1 MPAIGIARVTARRAW
16 VIVAVA
22 CLALAPADAF
32 AKRPGDKDEGKVDQS
47 GQRNDEEIASVVRF
61 DLSRNGTGSGSGP
74 MTVSSSDWTPPP
86 CWYEPKYTPNQLK
99 ADHQKTKNLP
109 HASGLGEAVRAF
121 EKHYVEGHPYKN
133 YNMAKKGKGMFWDR
147 AALPYE
153 EGGDI
158 FACKKPPFWVD
169 NGEPPNVENAVTP
182 EVLAELAYAKIKI
195 PGTKVTLAPENVTK
209 VNLHTWAWLDKAEF
223 KPVSVTASL
232 NAGGQNI
239 EATTTAEPQS
249 LKIEPGT
256 KDAQSHPASGE
267 CAINKDGSIGSP
279 YVRGNAK
286 KTPPCG
292 VTYLRSSGDGTYELK
307 ATITW
312 KVTWEGTGVPG
323 GNLPAGTFG
332 TTQDIKVEEIQSIN
346 R

>member
-1 MPAIGIARVTARRAW
+1 MTLRNTALVLAAAGIS
-16 VIVAVA
+16 IV
-22 CLALAPADAF
+22 PSTAF
-32 AKRPGDKDEGKVDQS
+32 ADGPGGGSEGNVEQS
-47 GQRNDEEIASVVRF
+47 GDRKDEEIESVVRF
-61 DLSRNGTGSGSGP
+61 DLSRNGSGPSSGP
-74 MTVSSSDWTPPP
+74 MAVKSSDWTPPP
-86 CWYEPKYTPNQLK
+86 CWYEPKYTPEQLK
-99 ADHQKTKNLP
+99 ADHLKTKNLP
-109 HASGLGEAVRAF
+109 HASGLGEAVAAF

-169 NGEPPNVENAVTP
+169 NGETPEVENAVTP
-182 EVLAELAYAKIKI
+182 EILAELAYAKIKI

-209 VNLHTWAWLDKAEF
+209 VNLHTWAWLDKAKF

-232 NAGGQNI
+232 NASGENI

-267 CAINKDGSIGSP
+267 CAISKDGSIGAP
-279 YVRGNAK
+279 YVRGNADK
-286 KTPPCG
+286 IPPCG
-292 VTYLRSSGDGTYELK
+292 VTYLRSSGDGTYALK
-307 ATITW
+307 ATVTW

-332 TTQDIKVEEIQSIN
+332 TTQNITVEEIQSIN

>member
-1 MPAIGIARVTARRAW
+1 MPAVRRPLRGTALVLAVLGIS
-16 VIVAVA
+16 VI
-22 CLALAPADAF
+22 PSNAF
-32 AKRPGDKDEGKVDQS
+32 ADGPGGGSEGNVEQS
-47 GQRNDEEIASVVRF
+47 GEKNDEEIASVVRF
-61 DLSRNGTGSGSGP
+61 DLSRNGTGKARGP
-74 MTVSSSDWTPPP
+74 LTVSSADWAPPP
-86 CWYEPKYTPNQLK
+86 CWYEPKYTPEQLK

-109 HASGLGEAVRAF
+109 HASGLGEAVAAF

-133 YNMAKKGKGMFWDR
+133 YNMDKKGKGMFWDR

-195 PGTKVTLAPENVTK
+195 PGTKVTLAPDNVTK
-209 VNLHTWAWLDKAEF
+209 VNLHTWAWLDKAKF

-239 EATTTAEPQS
+239 EATTTAEPRS
-249 LKIEPGT
+249 LRIEPGT
-256 KDAQSHPASGE
+256 KDAKSHPASGE
-267 CAINKDGSIGSP
+267 CAINEDGSIGSP
-279 YVRGNAK
+279 YVRGNAE

-332 TTQDIKVEEIQSIN
+332 TTQDITVEEIQSIN